1 MARKVFIFILLL
13 FPFAFTAAGKCVTD
27 DPPGEFV
34 EKAVKTARTVDRYLA
49 WRQQRQ
55 TTDTNYIYKP
65 QEKWLFRT
73 RSDVV
78 LTLLDFDHDHP
89 AEALDFSMDLK
100 SSPKFRQHIGIGY
113 RGVVLGFGIGIPFKN
128 SDKEFSFKVYANR
141 AGGEIT
147 YGTIESLKGTMNVG
161 DLSFDMA
168 PGDLLDR
175 YLRVGAYYAFN
186 WQRFSMPAAMSQSL
200 IQRRSA
206 GSPLASFAFR
216 MVWNTYPNERRRND
230 DEAWTRTQSF
240 FIGIGGGYGYNW
252 VPSEHWLFHIS
263 ATETFGLG
271 GGTRLKRPSATF
283 HYRERFLP
291 LVTAVNAAVIYYY
304 KQFYFG
310 AFGTVDNLFIPSRE
324 RTLKEDLNLSMS
336 RISGHLTVGVR
347 L

>member
-1 MARKVFIFILLL
+1 MFRKFLILFLLL
-13 FPFAFTAAGKCVTD
+13 FPIAFTAAGETVQEN
-27 DPPGEFV
+27 PPGTFV
-34 EKAVKTARTVDRYLA
+34 KKAVKTAKNVDRFLEK
-49 WRQQRQ
+49 RQRKQ
-55 TTDTNYIYKP
+55 TTDTSYIFKP

-78 LTLLDFDHDHP
+78 MSLLDFDHNHP
-89 AEALDFSMDLK
+89 STALDFNMDLK
-100 SSPKFRQHIGIGY
+100 SNPKFRQHFGVGY

-147 YGTIESLKGTMNVG
+147 YGTIESLKGTMNIVG
-161 DLSFDMA
+161 FTHEMK
-168 PGDLLDR
+168 PGNLLDR
-175 YLRVGAYYAFN
+175 YLRMGAYYAFN
-186 WQRFSMPAAMSQSL
+186 WQRFSMPAAMSQSH

-216 MVWNTYPNERRRND
+216 MVWNSYPNENRHQFNSLF
-230 DEAWTRTQSF
+230 RTQSF

-252 VPSEHWLFHIS
+252 VPTEHWLLHIS

-271 GGTRLKRPSATF
+271 AGTRLYYSNETF
-283 HYRERFLP
+283 RFRERFLP
-291 LVTAVNAAVIYYY
+291 LVTAVNAAVLYYY
-304 KQFYFG
+304 KRFYFG

-324 RTLKEDLNLSMS
+324 RTLQEDVNMSMS
-336 RISGHLTVGVR
+336 RISGHLTVGFR